1 MGCSLSAELSHYRGH
16 LKNGDYVIIASNNLI
31 FETNYNY
38 TKNPFY
44 VNQIG
49 QTYMEN
55 IKSNSVIN
63 SKLYM
68 NMYNS
73 KNLSG
78 NDMTQDI
85 LIFQILFQDNN
96 SFHLKVVGL
105 DYQMNMLNH
114 ESNIYLN
121 VNLNG
126 EAILSHK
133 PLLLNISD
141 IPNISS
147 PNSLQ
152 KNIILTDVGYI
163 LQDYNGSNVLWN
175 YNIRNNSNINNKEI
189 TFEQI
194 RFIPLQGFI
203 NINGEIYNYNE
214 NVLELKSVQKT
225 IYNDFKWCK
234 NIFQQRKRKYNG
246 KYDRIY
252 LDRNECIKDS
262 WYEYPNILTS
272 YSINRDDEYEK
283 GFHKINKYFKNTL
296 HDIIDVETQSQSS
309 YYIIIIIII
318 LLILISCLCYSFSK
332 TFSK

>member
-16 LKNGDYVIIASNNLI
+16 LKNEDYVILASNNLM
-31 FETNYNY
+31 FETNYSY

-49 QTYMEN
+49 QIYMEN
-55 IKSNSVIN
+55 IKSEAVVN

-68 NMYNS
+68 NVHNS
-73 KNLSG
+73 NNLSG
-78 NDMTQDI
+78 NDMTADI
-85 LIFQILFQDNN
+85 IIFQILFQENN
-96 SFHLKVVGL
+96 SFHLKVVEL
-105 DYQMNMLNH
+105 DYQLNLLNR
-114 ESNIYLN
+114 ETNLYLN
-121 VNLNG
+121 VNLNS

-163 LQDYNGSNVLWN
+163 LQDYTGSNVLWN
-175 YNIRNNSNINNKEI
+175 YNTRNNSNINKKEI

-203 NINGEIYNYNE
+203 NINGEMYNYNE
-214 NVLELKSVQKT
+214 NILELKSIQKV

-234 NIFQQRKRKYNG
+234 NVFQQKKRRYNG

-252 LDRNECIKDS
+252 LDRNECVKNE
-262 WYEYPNILTS
+262 WYEYPNILAS
-272 YSINRDDEYEK
+272 YSINRTEEDEK
-283 GFHKINKYFKNTL
+283 GFHKINKYFKNAV
-296 HDIIDVETQSQSS
+296 HEIMDVESESQSS
-309 YYIIIIIII
+309 YYIILVIII
-318 LLILISCLCYSFSK
+318 LLILISWLCYSFSK